1 MTRRQDWSLEVV
13 PSATSTSD
21 LARQAAAAGAPAYS
35 AFLALEQTAGRGRR
49 GRRWVSRHG
58 GMYLSVLLRPHID
71 RAQWFGFSFIAA
83 LAVFEAIQS
92 WFTAPLLGANQL
104 KMGLKWPN
112 DIIVGGGKIAGIL
125 LEAGDDYLI
134 IGSGVNIAPVEG
146 DPKTGIPPVSLAQF
160 LNDAQAPMPTPD
172 MLAAAYLDR
181 LSIWY
186 DVLVTLGFGPVRAAW
201 LAHHAFAGQDLQ
213 VQTDEMAVRGRFVDL
228 GMDGALV
235 LLDDSGKTHHITTGD
250 VQLFGD

>member
-21 LARQAAAAGAPAYS
+21 LARQAATAGAPAYS

-49 GRRWVSRHG
+49 GRPWVSGRG
-58 GMYLSVLLRPHID
+58 GMYLSVLLRPPID
-71 RAQWFGFSFIAA
+71 KAQWFGFSFIAA
-83 LAVFEAIQS
+83 LAVFEAIQTF
-92 WFTAPLLGANQL
+92 FTAHLSGANQPD
-104 KMGLKWPN
+104 MGLKWPN
-112 DIIVGGGKIAGIL
+112 DVIVGGGKIAGIL

-134 IGSGVNIAPVEG
+134 IGSGVNIAPVDG

-160 LNDAQAPMPTPD
+160 LTSAKTPVPTPD
-172 MLAAAYLDR
+172 ALATTYLDR

-186 DVLVTLGFGPVRAAW
+186 DALVTSGFGPVRAAW
-201 LAHHAFAGQDLQ
+201 LAHHAFANKDLQ
-213 VQTDEMAVRGRFVDL
+213 VQTGATAVRGRFVDL

>member
-1 MTRRQDWSLEVV
+1 MARRQDWSLEVM

-21 LARQAAAAGAPAYS
+21 LARQAAREGALGDR

-49 GRRWVSRHG
+49 GRPWVSRRG

-71 RAQWFGFSFIAA
+71 RIQWFGFSFVAA

-92 WFTAPLLGANQL
+92 WFAAHLSGAHQPD
-104 KMGLKWPN
+104 MGLKWPN
-112 DIIVGGGKIAGIL
+112 DVLVGGGKIAGIL

-146 DPKTGIPPVSLAQF
+146 DSRSGIPPVSLAQF
-160 LNDAQAPMPTPD
+160 LIDAQAPVPTPE
-172 MLAAAYLDR
+172 MLAATYLDR
-181 LSIWY
+181 LSIWI
-186 DVLVTLGFGPVRAAW
+186 DALVTSGFGPARTAW
-201 LAHHAFAGQDLQ
+201 LTHHAFADEDLQ
-213 VQTDEMAVRGRFVDL
+213 VKTGEMAVRGRFVDL
-228 GMDGALV
+228 DMDGALV

-250 VQLFGD
+250 VQLVGD

>member
-1 MTRRQDWSLEVV
+1 MERQDWSLEVM

-21 LARQAAAAGAPAYS
+21 LARQAARAGALAYS

-49 GRRWVSRHG
+49 GRPWVSRRG

-71 RAQWFGFSFIAA
+71 RIQWFGFSFVAA

-92 WFTAPLLGANQL
+92 WFAAYLSGAHQPD
-104 KMGLKWPN
+104 MALKWPN
-112 DIIVGGGKIAGIL
+112 DILVGGGKIAGIL

-134 IGSGVNIAPVEG
+134 IGSGVNIAPVKG
-146 DPKTGIPPVSLAQF
+146 DSKAGIPPVSLAQF
-160 LNDAQAPMPTPD
+160 LTDAQAPVPTPD
-172 MLAAAYLDR
+172 MLATAYLDR
-181 LSIWY
+181 LSFWI
-186 DVLVTLGFGPVRAAW
+186 DALVTSGFGPVRAAW
-201 LAHHAFAGQDLQ
+201 LAHHAFTDKDLQ
-213 VQTDEMAVRGRFVDL
+213 VQTGETAIRGRFVDL
-228 GMDGALV
+228 NMDGALV